1 MQNDSPLILVEVTA
15 KFKRNLRSLAK
26 KYRSIRKDIQPIIE
40 QLQAGELPGD
50 QIPGVGYTIFKLRV
64 KNSDVQKGK
73 SGGYRLIYYVK
84 TSTSIILVTIYS
96 KSEQEDMAAEE
107 IQQILAEFE
116 QEQQEKQVD
125 DDSE

>member
-1 MQNDSPLILVEVTA
+1 MQNDSPLILVEITA
-15 KFKRNLRSLAK
+15 KFKRNLRILAR
-26 KYRSIRKDIQPIIE
+26 KYRTIRNDIQPIIE

-50 QIPGVGYTIFKLRV
+50 HISGIGYTIFKLRV

-84 TSTSIILVTIYS
+84 TSTKIILVTIYS
-96 KSEQEDMAAEE
+96 KSEHEDIAAAE
-107 IQQILAEFE
+107 IQQILTEFE

-125 DDSE
+125 ND